1 MILYGI
7 ITTVI
12 AGVLGGLCACI
23 QEDGDNDN

>member
-12 AGVLGGLCACI
+12 AAVLGGLCAYI